1 MTILDYKITPANTH
15 DCKFLIPLVS
25 NVLSSKLANLLKKLF
40 GDNAYNTKTNRDFC
54 HENHLEP
61 LFHSKDE
68 TGKHPKKKRS
78 AKKKSKKR
86 SKIEPVFGISK
97 LNLGFGSVRVRGIQ
111 RVSID
116 TDLIFIGWNLGIL
129 YSHYI
134 DQFEDRISL
143 KRLLYKN

>member
-1 MTILDYKITPANTH
+1 MTILDYKITPANVH
-15 DCKFLIPLVS
+15 DGKFLIPLVS
-25 NVLSSKLANLLKKLF
+25 NVLSSKLANILKKLF
-40 GDNAYNTKTNRDFC
+40 GDNAYDTKINRDFC
-54 HENHLEP
+54 HDNHLEP
-61 LFHSKDE
+61 LFHGKEES
-68 TGKHPKKKRS
+68 GKHPKKKHS
-78 AKKKSKKR
+78 ARKKSKKR

-116 TDLIFIGWNLGIL
+116 TDFIFIGWNLGIL
-129 YSHYI
+129 YSYYI

>member
-1 MTILDYKITPANTH
+1 MTVLDYIITPANVH
-15 DCKFLIPLVS
+15 DSRVFIPLVS
-25 NVLSSKLANLLKKLF
+25 KVLSSKVGNLLKRF
-40 GDNAYNTKTNRDFC
+40 FADNAYDTKKHRDFC
-54 HENHLEP
+54 HENHIAP
-61 LFHSKDE
+61 LFHGKDE
-68 TGKHPKKKRS
+68 SGKHPKKKGS

-97 LNLGFGSVRVRGIQ
+97 LNLGFGSVRVRRLERI
-111 RVSID
+111 SID
-116 TDLIFIGWNLGIL
+116 TSFIFIGWTLGIL

>member
-1 MTILDYKITPANTH
+1 MTILTYKITPANIH
-15 DCKFLIPLVS
+15 DGSFFVPLVS
-25 NVLSSKLANLLKKLF
+25 TLLSSNLATLITKYF
-40 GDNAYNTKTNRDFC
+40 GDNAYDIKKNRDFC
-54 HENHLEP
+54 HENHLKA
-61 LFHSKDE
+61 LFHRKEE

-78 AKKKSKKR
+78 ARKKSRKR

-97 LNLGFGSVRVRGIQ
+97 LNLGFGAVRVRGIQ

-116 TDLIFIGWNLGIL
+116 TDLIFIGWNFGIL
-129 YSHYI
+129 YAYYI